1 MDSSKKY
8 ELVKYD
14 RNNLNVRMGLH
25 RHIGQ
30 PELVAQVF
38 DDAETTDKRFLAKFG
53 LRTNTS
59 DLNKELMAWQ
69 LPKKGQ
75 PREILLRRTVTDPET
90 NEVKYKQRVGF
101 VKAANYGGVK
111 RLEVYKTPEA
121 LKSGK
126 QRDLSKSY
134 YALQGVPEI
143 DIYKQD

>member
-59 DLNKELMAWQ
+59 DLNKELM
-69 LPKKGQ
+69 
-75 PREILLRRTVTDPET
+75 LLVE
-90 NEVKYKQRVGF
+90 
-101 VKAANYGGVK
+101 K
-111 RLEVYKTPEA
+111 RIKLTRQKLN
-121 LKSGK
+121 LKNIN
-126 QRDLSKSY
+126 Q
-134 YALQGVPEI
+134 
-143 DIYKQD
+143 